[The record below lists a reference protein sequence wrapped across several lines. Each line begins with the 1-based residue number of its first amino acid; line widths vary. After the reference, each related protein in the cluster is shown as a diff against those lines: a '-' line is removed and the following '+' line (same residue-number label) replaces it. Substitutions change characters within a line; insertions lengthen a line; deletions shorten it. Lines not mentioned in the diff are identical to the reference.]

1 MRRVETAPQPPVRD
15 YAYYHQVLAGV
26 QLPAALIDLDAL
38 TINLQCLGKRAG
50 HLPVRLVTKSIR
62 SVEMIRTIMATG
74 SFMQGLLCY
83 SAA

>member
-1 MRRVETAPQPPVRD
+1 MRRVETTPLPPVRD

-50 HLPVRLVTKSIR
+50 QARAKIR
-62 SVEMIRTIMATG
+62 ASCKCSMTLSR
-74 SFMQGLLCY
+74 
-83 SAA
+83 